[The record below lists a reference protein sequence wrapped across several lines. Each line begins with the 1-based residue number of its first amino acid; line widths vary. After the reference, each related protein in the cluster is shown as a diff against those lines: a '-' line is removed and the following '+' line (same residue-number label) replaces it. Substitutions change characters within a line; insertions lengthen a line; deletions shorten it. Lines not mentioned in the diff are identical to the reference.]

1 MYFIFACWVG
11 WSTRWEIKLREV
23 GTSHPTIGTTHFWSK
38 QMSLIPFVPLSADEY
53 SKNYRN
59 WNGSSILTFCPSL
72 GLQHCW
78 PVFCQRYVEII
89 SSELQTFLKNFSME
103 RVIFS
108 GTLVEPAWLWESQ
121 SRMATPLGLEKF
133 GRIDFSLAR
142 WVTEGKKHP
151 NRWGNMPIELW
162 DLSEFFFIH
171 FCGRVSHF
179 SKGHPS
185 TCWKKY

>member
-1 MYFIFACWVG
+1 MYSIFACWVG

-59 WNGSSILTFCPSL
+59 WNGSSLLTFCPSL

-78 PVFCQRYVEII
+78 PVFCQSYVEII
-89 SSELQTFLKNFSME
+89 CSELQAFLKKFSME

-108 GTLVEPAWLWESQ
+108 E
-121 SRMATPLGLEKF
+121 TPWYIYLEFAGNKMTRSIF
-133 GRIDFSLAR
+133 ANVWQLLRSGNQER
-142 WVTEGKKHP
+142 V
-151 NRWGNMPIELW
+151 WGNIWCSSDPLT
-162 DLSEFFFIH
+162 H
-171 FCGRVSHF
+171 HV
-179 SKGHPS
+179 
-185 TCWKKY
+185 